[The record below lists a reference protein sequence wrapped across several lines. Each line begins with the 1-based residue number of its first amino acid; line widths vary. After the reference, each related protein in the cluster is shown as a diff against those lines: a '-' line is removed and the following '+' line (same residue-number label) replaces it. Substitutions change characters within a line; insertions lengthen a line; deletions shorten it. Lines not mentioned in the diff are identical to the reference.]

1 MAPQP
6 HPRAVRYVH
15 SRRSVIILALWLAAA
30 ALIGCSRKKT
40 LDRNELRSE
49 IRSAYSF
56 VAESEMLIDYIR
68 QGHATHLYAKGHA
81 SYLKDAVKQLEK
93 EIEAAVPQPSTQSIV
108 SDCRN
113 DIEMLC
119 RELSGIAANV
129 GDNDALAAARKR
141 IENIRNSLQKA
152 YSSI

>member
-81 SYLKDAVKQLEK
+81 K
-93 EIEAAVPQPSTQSIV
+93 ELEAAVPQPSTQSIV
-108 SDCRN
+108 SDCRS
-113 DIEMLC
+113 DMEMLC